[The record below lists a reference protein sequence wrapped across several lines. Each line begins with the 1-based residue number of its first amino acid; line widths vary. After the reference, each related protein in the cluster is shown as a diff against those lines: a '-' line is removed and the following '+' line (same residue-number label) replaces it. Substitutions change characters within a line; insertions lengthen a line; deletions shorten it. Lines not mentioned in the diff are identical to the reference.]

1 VWKQKESVEALLRS
15 LFLVLMDNAVA
26 EYSFV
31 TAFFNFETDGRIREG
46 ITTPFSPTATIYP
59 GNGGFADPESQG
71 AFYLEGH
78 ADAQNDTGP
87 TRQASTKVEQ
97 ANFDAIWKQI
107 LDPVLE
113 YCQVRG
119 FVHHCSLALIV
130 ETQELCPLCSRSRPS
145 SHPSPNN
152 DSPYGRRH
160 CRSSKTA
167 VSPFRAGFIC
177 LPTTNVACFSKSHV
191 RKCRVF
197 KKACR
202 RCK

>member
-1 VWKQKESVEALLRS
+1 
-15 LFLVLMDNAVA
+15 MDNAVA

-31 TAFFNFETDGRIREG
+31 TTFFNFETDARIRDG
-46 ITTPFSPTATIYP
+46 ISTPFSPTATIYP
-59 GNGGFADPESQG
+59 GNGGFADQESQG

-78 ADAQNDTGP
+78 VDAQNESGP
-87 TRQASTKVEQ
+87 IRQASTKAEQ

-119 FVHHCSLALIV
+119 FARRYSLALNV
-130 ETQELCPLCSRSRPS
+130 ETQELCSLCSRSRPS
-145 SHPSPNN
+145 SHPSLNN
-152 DSPYGRRH
+152 DPPYGRRH
-160 CRSSKTA
+160 CRGSKTI
-167 VSPFRAGFIC
+167 VSPSGAGFIC
-177 LPTTNVACFSKSHV
+177 LPTTNVASFSKSHV